1 MERAKPPPP
10 PPSSVA
16 IRPKSVSV
24 LEEEFPNLS
33 LYQRERRPSA
43 NAILQS
49 TGTSPPALSPGSFAY
64 GAGGLIEE
72 VTTIHVAGLPEDIT
86 EREFVNMFMF
96 APGFETAVLRYN
108 HNPAAVTQLIIV
120 SSEEEE
126 EKVGSPF
133 SLGLPPLIKS
143 AAAQDNAIP
152 ATLVVGFA
160 RFQTRQDA
168 LDARDHLNGKFVDVE
183 RKVMI
188 RVELARKNLLMPLL
202 SQGSYSIPISKND
215 LMVQQQQAMLPRRQS
230 FAGSIPPGGE
240 YGSVF
245 SPYEMYSPL
254 ESMINSPIGSGFP
267 VPRPQLPPQVSSN
280 GGRHSI
286 SAKLVA
292 TTAAYP
298 GVPPALIVGENP
310 PCNTLYV
317 GNLPV
322 TATEEELWV
331 LFSPCRGFKRL
342 SFRLKPNGPMCFVEF
357 EDIACATEAMETL
370 YGTMLSCSV
379 KGGIRLSYSK
389 NPLGVRASVP
399 QTPVQYST
407 ASMVLTAAGGEED
420 SPYSSSVISS
430 VAESPLHV
438 STSSVPA
445 TFNMSQPNTNS

>member
-1 MERAKPPPP
+1 MTERAQS
-10 PPSSVA
+10 PSSTCGG
-16 IRPKSVSV
+16 RPKSVSG
-24 LEEEFPNLS
+24 LEDEFPNLT
-33 LYQRERRPSA
+33 LFQRERRPSA
-43 NAILQS
+43 SAILQS
-49 TGTSPPALSPGSFAY
+49 SPPMSPTLPLGNNIFGY
-64 GAGGLIEE
+64 TNGLAEE
-72 VTTIHVAGLPEDIT
+72 VTTIHVAGLPEDIM
-86 EREFVNMFMF
+86 EREFMNMFLF

-108 HNPAAVTQLIIV
+108 HNPIAVQTPLV
-120 SSEEEE
+120 GHSSEEEE

-133 SLGLPPLIKS
+133 TLGLPPLIMRSGS
-143 AAAQDNAIP
+143 ALLSEVP
-152 ATLVVGFA
+152 VTVVVGFA

-168 LDARDHLNGKFVDVE
+168 LDARDHLNGKCVDME
-183 RKVMI
+183 RKLVL

-202 SQGSYSIPISKND
+202 SQGTYSIPISSAKSE
-215 LMVQQQQAMLPRRQS
+215 MMIPPMRRQS
-230 FAGSIPPGGE
+230 FAGMMPDASM
-240 YGSVF
+240 F
-245 SPYEMYSPL
+245 SPYGDSMYSPL
-254 ESMINSPIGSGFP
+254 ESSLLNSPIGGMQ
-267 VPRPQLPPQVSSN
+267 RPQIPPQVSAN
-280 GGRHSI
+280 GGRNSI

-357 EDIACATEAMETL
+357 EDITCATEAMETL

-399 QTPVQYST
+399 QTPVQYSG
-407 ASMVLTAAGGEED
+407 AGMVLTAED
-420 SPYSSSVISS
+420 EAAMIGDGPLPQPNISS
-430 VAESPLHV
+430 
-438 STSSVPA
+438 
-445 TFNMSQPNTNS
+445 